1 METWFLRLVLI
12 LAWMTS
18 GTVFAEG
25 TDDRESVVREA
36 SPESVLDPRID
47 RRRIREAEID
57 TENFEAGIYA
67 GLISI
72 EDFGTQPVIGLRF
85 DYHLSE
91 DVFFEAALGR
101 AKGDETSFETLN
113 AGVQLLTD
121 EEREFTYYQA
131 SIGYN
136 LLPGEAFLT
145 RNRAFNNSLFLIGG
159 AGMTDF
165 AGDEYFTISAGV
177 GYRLLINDFTAVRV
191 DMKDHI
197 FTHDILG
204 EDKTTHN
211 LEMTA
216 GVSLYF

>member
-1 METWFLRLVLI
+1 METRFLRLVLI
-12 LAWMTS
+12 LIWLMPGAVM
-18 GTVFAEG
+18 AEESDG
-25 TDDRESVVREA
+25 REKVVREA
-36 SPESVLDPRID
+36 SPESVLDPRIE
-47 RRRIREAEID
+47 RRRIQEADID

-72 EDFGTQPVIGLRF
+72 EDFGTQPVIGVRF

-91 DVFFEAALGR
+91 DVFFEALLGR

-121 EEREFTYYQA
+121 EEREYTYYQA
-131 SIGYN
+131 AIGYN

-145 RNRAFNNSLFLIGG
+145 QNKVFNNSLFLLGG
-159 AGMTDF
+159 AGMTEF

-177 GYRLLINDFTAVRV
+177 GYRLLINDFTAVRL
-191 DMKDHI
+191 DMKDHV
-197 FTHDILG
+197 FTLDVLG

>member
-36 SPESVLDPRID
+36 SPESVLDPRIE

-216 GVSLYF
+216 GASLYF

>member
-36 SPESVLDPRID
+36 SPESVLDPRIE

-216 GVSLYF
+216 GGGLYF